1 MNKFAKAS
9 APVRWPGPGA
19 GQTADAGDAV
29 PPPPTAQ
36 TPGAGCG
43 GLGRAA
49 LMAMPCVPPTG
60 CRGEALRA
68 IPPASGRP
76 VIAGQM
82 NVVHNASLS
91 HSIPIQDAVIRQSHG
106 HAVQPF
112 TPQSA
117 IPSWSGKGTRDS
129 LMKAIVPVTSSS
141 SSSYIGPLTDSCYSE
156 AEEGPTHRP

>member
-9 APVRWPGPGA
+9 APVRWPGPLA
-19 GQTADAGDAV
+19 GQPADAGDAV

-43 GLGRAA
+43 DLGRAA

-82 NVVHNASLS
+82 NVVHNASLHTLFLYRMRLSGS
-91 HSIPIQDAVIRQSHG
+91 HTGTQYNHSHRSQLYLLG
-106 HAVQPF
+106 QARAPE
-112 TPQSA
+112 
-117 IPSWSGKGTRDS
+117 TR
-129 LMKAIVPVTSSS
+129 
-141 SSSYIGPLTDSCYSE
+141 
-156 AEEGPTHRP
+156 